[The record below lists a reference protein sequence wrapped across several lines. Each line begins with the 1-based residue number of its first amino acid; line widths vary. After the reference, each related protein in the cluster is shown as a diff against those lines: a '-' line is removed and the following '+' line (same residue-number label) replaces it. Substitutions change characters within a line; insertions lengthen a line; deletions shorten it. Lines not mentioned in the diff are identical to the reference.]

1 VPRNSVA
8 AREISRTLGCPSNLS
23 IGATSLVILGHGL
36 PGCAEN
42 HRARKTY
49 IGEVVNIT
57 GLEMSEIRENRITGE
72 SVIIAPERAKRGGD
86 LVSAGDRIQTPF
98 LASCPFC
105 PGNEALT
112 AEERFRFA
120 GETDGWILRSVVNKF
135 SVLSP
140 KGKVGLSH
148 RLRPSPS
155 SVNGV
160 GLHEV
165 LVESPRHDGLMAEFE
180 VSHLQRILEAYRHRF
195 LEFYGDSRVRHVI
208 IFKNHGAD
216 AGASQQHPHS
226 QIVGLPIVPGQ
237 IVERTERARRVFD
250 ATGCCLACIE
260 ISQERTHGCRIV
272 AESDDFVTFIPYAA
286 LSPYHLWIFPKA
298 HAACF
303 SEQSVETLAELATT
317 LRTVLRK
324 LYGMLGNPPFN
335 LVIRS
340 LGPEEM
346 DAGHFHWY
354 ILIVPRI
361 NKRAGFELGTGMYVN
376 ASLPESSAEALRNFS
391 GF

>member
-1 VPRNSVA
+1 
-8 AREISRTLGCPSNLS
+8 
-23 IGATSLVILGHGL
+23 
-36 PGCAEN
+36 
-42 HRARKTY
+42 
-49 IGEVVNIT
+49 
-57 GLEMSEIRENRITGE
+57 MSEIRENRITGE

-86 LVSAGDRIQTPF
+86 LVSAGERIQAGEF

-120 GETDGWILRSVVNKF
+120 GERDDWMLRSVINKF

-140 KGKVGLSH
+140 TGEVGLPG
-148 RLRPSPS
+148 RLGSGEA

-165 LVESPRHDGLMAEFE
+165 LIESPRHDGLMAEFA

-195 LEFYGDSRVRHVI
+195 LDFYGDSRVRHVI

-216 AGASQQHPHS
+216 AGASQPHPHS

-237 IVERTERARRVFD
+237 IVERTERARRFFE
-250 ATGCCLACIE
+250 ATGCCLACME
-260 ISQERTHGCRIV
+260 ISQERIHGCRIIT
-272 AESDDFVTFIPYAA
+272 ESDDFVTFIPYAA

-317 LRTVLRK
+317 LRTVLQK
-324 LYGMLGNPPFN
+324 VDGMLGNPAFN

-340 LGPEEM
+340 LGPEEK

-354 ILIVPRI
+354 ISIVPRI

-376 ASLPESSAEALRNFS
+376 PSLPEDCAQALRKFS
-391 GF
+391 PIKSASADS

>member
-1 VPRNSVA
+1 
-8 AREISRTLGCPSNLS
+8 
-23 IGATSLVILGHGL
+23 
-36 PGCAEN
+36 
-42 HRARKTY
+42 
-49 IGEVVNIT
+49 
-57 GLEMSEIRENRITGE
+57 MSEIRENRITGE

-86 LVSAGDRIQTPF
+86 LVSAGKRTPAAPF
-98 LASCPFC
+98 LATCPFC

-112 AEERFRFA
+112 AEERFRLA
-120 GETDGWILRSVVNKF
+120 GDSEGWILRSVINKF

-140 KGKVGLSH
+140 KGELGPPR
-148 RLRPSPS
+148 RLGPGES
-155 SVNGV
+155 SVNGI

-165 LVESPRHDGLMAEFE
+165 LIESPRHDGLMAEFA
-180 VSHLQRILEAYRHRF
+180 VSHLQRILEAYRQRF
-195 LEFYGDSRVRHVI
+195 SEFYGDPRVRHVI

-237 IVERTERARRVFD
+237 IVERTERARRFFD
-250 ATGCCLACIE
+250 ATGHCLACME

-272 AESDDFVTFIPYAA
+272 IEGDDFVTFIPYAA

-303 SEQSVETLAELATT
+303 SEQPVETLPELATT
-317 LRTVLRK
+317 LRTLLRK
-324 LYGMLGNPPFN
+324 VYGMLGNPAFN

-340 LGPEEM
+340 LGPEEKH
-346 DAGHFHWY
+346 AGHFHWY
-354 ILIVPRI
+354 ISIVARI

-376 ASLPESSAEALRNFS
+376 ASLPESCAEALRNFS
-391 GF
+391 AS